1 MKIRHQRYGWLVGFA
16 TCGLLGCSGSEE
28 ATPEIPSA
36 AAENS
41 QLRGVAVGGE
51 RKKPCQGRGGAAGM
65 GRGAGQDA
73 CTIAEVVGA
82 LDGRLMQ
89 FPCANAS
96 SPIDDCDSLG
106 YAVDGVVHGC
116 SEGKSE
122 MVLDH
127 PITGAP
133 GARFLLTL
141 HFYGIMEPKSYG
153 DTAVREAAPG
163 APDRNGG
170 VPTSWAT
177 APAGSSVVINSY
189 DSYELLVHNAAGV
202 ETARHYLNASP
213 DEGHWTLV
221 INYEKTVEV
230 EVGGFVRLRRFDNNC
245 RLMKNCGATGAP
257 PCAPKARTIDLSATE
272 PPPPHGPFPAG
283 FKQPGMNLTP
293 SHAGQWWMVDV
304 TAVTPL

>member
-1 MKIRHQRYGWLVGFA
+1 M
-16 TCGLLGCSGSEE
+16 
-28 ATPEIPSA
+28 A
-36 AAENS
+36 A
-41 QLRGVAVGGE
+41 
-51 RKKPCQGRGGAAGM
+51 GGAIDPDPAIE
-65 GRGAGQDA
+65 R
-73 CTIAEVVGA
+73 TVGA

-89 FPCANAS
+89 FPCANEV
-96 SPIDDCDSLG
+96 SPIDDCDALG
-106 YAVDGVVHGC
+106 YVVDGVVHGC
-116 SEGKSE
+116 SEGKSD

-153 DTAVREAAPG
+153 DAAVREAAPG

-189 DSYELLVHNAAGV
+189 NSYELLVHDAAGV

-213 DEGHWTLV
+213 DEGHWTLL

-230 EVGGFVRLRRFDNNC
+230 ESGGFVRLRRFDNNC
-245 RLMKNCGATGAP
+245 RLMKNCGPTGAP
-257 PCAPKARTIDLSATE
+257 PCAPKARTIDLEAVE
-272 PPPPHGPFPAG
+272 PPSPAGPFPDG
-283 FKQPGMNLTP
+283 FNQPGMSL
-293 SHAGQWWMVDV
+293 SSDHAGQWWMVDV
-304 TAVTPL
+304 TAVRPL